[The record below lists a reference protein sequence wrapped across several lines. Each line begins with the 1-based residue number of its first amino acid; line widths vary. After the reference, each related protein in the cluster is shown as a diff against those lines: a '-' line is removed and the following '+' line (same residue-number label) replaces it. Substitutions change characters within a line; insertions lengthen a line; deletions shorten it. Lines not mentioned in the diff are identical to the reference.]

1 MWLPLKCMIQQ
12 QKVDQHRYA
21 TPVRAQP
28 PLWAALGLPQLLFV
42 AVCLH
47 NSFKFNP
54 VFRQVYLCSLPRK
67 REGRFKAIE
76 KLSHSLLKARVQ
88 HQRASRVMLSWKAPE
103 KTYLRP
109 SSGALGFS
117 GSLYSP
123 QTAILMTPLASPASL
138 GPPLS
143 MGVTVFSSDKGSSH
157 TVRAQ
162 LHTFIRHDLFLF
174 WFHLQNLLPSK
185 GHSHS

>member
-1 MWLPLKCMIQQ
+1 
-12 QKVDQHRYA
+12 
-21 TPVRAQP
+21 
-28 PLWAALGLPQLLFV
+28 
-42 AVCLH
+42 
-47 NSFKFNP
+47 
-54 VFRQVYLCSLPRK
+54 
-67 REGRFKAIE
+67 
-76 KLSHSLLKARVQ
+76 
-88 HQRASRVMLSWKAPE
+88 MLSWKAPE

-109 SSGALGFS
+109 SSGALDFS

-174 WFHLQNLLPSK
+174 
-185 GHSHS
+185 